1 MPKAISFLA
10 PGLIVAAAIASG
22 GNLARAQDCPGNPDA
37 LGTSRVLA
45 IDPRE
50 YPRVGAMDRAVALP
64 LTDKEVV
71 LTFDDGPVPRYTN
84 QILDILAAQCVKAT
98 FFLVGEMARAHS
110 STARRIFAEGHT
122 IGTHSEDHPLRFGK
136 LPPSLVEYEID
147 KGIIDVGLHSVT
159 TGRLLRFFAFRA

>member
-22 GNLARAQDCPGNPDA
+22 CNLARAQDCPGNPDA
-37 LGTSRVLA
+37 LRTSRVLA

-50 YPRVGAMDRAVALP
+50 YPRVGAMDRAEALP

-110 STARRIFAEGHT
+110 STARRIFAEGSYHR
-122 IGTHSEDHPLRFGK
+122 HAQRRS
-136 LPPSLVEYEID
+136 S
-147 KGIIDVGLHSVT
+147 
-159 TGRLLRFFAFRA
+159 FALWQIAAITR